1 MGENWLSDE
10 LKAEVRN
17 HFEPRYKR
25 KLSDDEVEEIAKNL
39 TNFMEAYLKFKWR
52 QKYENKQG

>member
-1 MGENWLSDE
+1 MTTWLTDE

-25 KLSDDEVEEIAKNL
+25 KLSDDEVVEIANNL
-39 TNFMEAYLKFKWR
+39 TDFLEAYLKFKWR
-52 QKYENKQG
+52 QKYAKAQG